1 MFRQLH
7 MQQNVGGF
15 GPDAFGCRLSLRKKI
30 KEIKLIAEKC
40 VWGGENMSPPEMT
53 FYDPMLG
60 IQTLSKGNPALVPGT
75 VGRLRLLNYLIF
87 LFDIS
92 GSRN

>member
-1 MFRQLH
+1 
-7 MQQNVGGF
+7 
-15 GPDAFGCRLSLRKKI
+15 
-30 KEIKLIAEKC
+30 
-40 VWGGENMSPPEMT
+40 MT

-60 IQTLSKGNPALVPGT
+60 IQTPYVGTPALVPGP

-87 LFDIS
+87 LFDIL

>member
-1 MFRQLH
+1 
-7 MQQNVGGF
+7 
-15 GPDAFGCRLSLRKKI
+15 
-30 KEIKLIAEKC
+30 
-40 VWGGENMSPPEMT
+40 MSPPEMT

-60 IQTLSKGNPALVPGT
+60 IQTLYMGNPALVPGT

-87 LFDIS
+87 LFDTL